1 MKYHIWTIGCQMN
14 VADSERLSRA
24 LEKLGYNET
33 NSLDDADLIVL
44 NTCVVRQSAEDKALG
59 RLNSL
64 KQLKANNPNLIIALM
79 GCLVGIKGNPALEK
93 RYPWVDAFAAP
104 SDPEAILRAI
114 QEKHTAIFAPLSNVS
129 DDDITGLLREEF
141 GIHAGSLHAVS
152 ENLPIVLGC
161 SHACAYCIIPSKRGK
176 ERSRDPKRIV
186 EEAKTMVARGAKEI
200 VLLGQIVD
208 RYGLDRNDGVHLA
221 ELLKMVNDIDGL
233 ERIRFLTSHPN
244 YFTMDM
250 IKAVATLPKVM
261 PHIELP
267 IQAGDDG
274 VLKAM
279 RRGYTNAQYRE
290 IIARIRDLMPNVSIG
305 TDIIVGFPGES
316 EAAFEETY
324 KLLADLKLDVAHL
337 ARYSPRP
344 GTYSERLLVDDVS
357 AEEKMRRFRK
367 LETLQKQVVG
377 DINQRFL
384 GQAVPVL
391 FEGRAKGKW
400 RGRSPHNRLVFVESN
415 EHLLGQV
422 RDVHIDWAGPWS
434 LLGTLV

>member
-1 MKYHIWTIGCQMN
+1 MN

-24 LEKLGYNET
+24 LSELGYEET
-33 NSLDDADLIVL
+33 GVVEESDLIVL

-64 KQLKANNPNLIIALM
+64 KPLKAANPNLIIALM
-79 GCLVGIKGNPALEK
+79 GCLVGIRGNAALEK

-104 SDPEAILRAI
+104 SDPEAILRAVH
-114 QEKHTAIFAPLSNVS
+114 EKHTTVFEPLA
-129 DDDITGLLREEF
+129 DIDENDIEGLLRQEF
-141 GIHAGSLHAVS
+141 GIHAGNLHAVS

-161 SHACAYCIIPSKRGK
+161 SHACAYCIIPHKRGR
-176 ERSRDPKRIV
+176 ERSRDPHRIV
-186 EEAKTMVARGAKEI
+186 EEAKIMVARGAKEL

-208 RYGLDRNDGVHLA
+208 RYGLDRDDGVHLA
-221 ELLKMVNDIDGL
+221 ELLAMVNDIDGL

-244 YFTMDM
+244 YMSDDL
-250 IKAVATLPKVM
+250 IKAVVTLPKVM

-267 IQAGDDG
+267 IQAGDDE

-279 RRGYTNAQYRE
+279 RRGYTNADYRK
-290 IIARIRDLMPNVSIG
+290 IIAHIRDLMPEVSIG

-316 EAAFEETY
+316 EAAFDETY
-324 KLLADLKLDVAHL
+324 KLLEDLKMDVAHL

-344 GTYSERLLVDDVS
+344 GTYSERLLPDDVTP
-357 AEEKMRRFRK
+357 EEKMRRFRE
-367 LETLQKQVVG
+367 LENLQKRIVG
-377 DINQRFL
+377 QINERFL
-384 GQAVPVL
+384 GQTIPVL

-400 RGRSPHNRLVFVESN
+400 RGRSPHNRLVFVESQ

-422 RDVHIDWAGPWS
+422 RDVHIDWTGPWS
-434 LLGTLV
+434 LLGRLVNEA

>member
-24 LEKLGYNET
+24 LEKLNYQET
-33 NSLDDADLIVL
+33 NLVDEADLIVL

-64 KQLKANNPNLIIALM
+64 KPLKAANPNLIIALM
-79 GCLVGIKGNPALEK
+79 GCLVGIKGNPAMEK

-104 SDPEAILRAI
+104 SDPESILRAVH
-114 QEKHTAIFAPLSNVS
+114 EKHSPVFQPLSDLNEENIE
-129 DDDITGLLREEF
+129 DLLREEF
-141 GIHAGSLHAVS
+141 GIHAGSLHSVS

-161 SHACAYCIIPSKRGK
+161 SHACAYCIIPHNRGK
-176 ERSRDPKRIV
+176 ERSRDPQRIL

-208 RYGLDRNDGVHLA
+208 RYGLDRDDGVHLA
-221 ELLKMVNDIDGL
+221 QLLAMVNDIDGL

-244 YFTMDM
+244 YMSDDL
-250 IKAVATLPKVM
+250 IKAVASLPKVM

-267 IQAGDDG
+267 IQAGDDE

-279 RRGYTNAQYRE
+279 RRGYTNAQYRD
-290 IIARIRDLMPNVSIG
+290 IIAHIRDLMPEVSIG

-316 EAAFEETY
+316 EVAFEETY
-324 KLLADLKLDVAHL
+324 KLLADLKMDVAHL

-344 GTYSERLLVDDVS
+344 GTYSERLLGDDVPE
-357 AEEKMRRFRK
+357 EEKMRRFRE
-367 LETLQKQVVG
+367 LEKLQKQIVG
-377 DINQRFL
+377 DINKRFL
-384 GQAVPVL
+384 NQRIPVL

-400 RGRSPHNRLVFVESN
+400 RGRSPHNRLVFVESTEN
-415 EHLLGQV
+415 LLGQI
-422 RDVHIDWAGPWS
+422 RDVHIDW
-434 LLGTLV
+434 T

>member
-1 MKYHIWTIGCQMN
+1 MN

-24 LEKLGYNET
+24 LEKLNYEET
-33 NSLDDADLIVL
+33 NRVDEADLIVL

-64 KQLKANNPNLIIALM
+64 KPLKAANPNLIIALM
-79 GCLVGIKGNPALEK
+79 GCLVGIKGNPAMEK

-104 SDPEAILRAI
+104 SDPESILRAVH
-114 QEKHTAIFAPLSNVS
+114 EKHSPVFQPLSDLNEENIE
-129 DDDITGLLREEF
+129 DLLREEF
-141 GIHAGSLHAVS
+141 GIHAGSLHSVS

-161 SHACAYCIIPSKRGK
+161 SHACAYCIIPHKRGK
-176 ERSRDPKRIV
+176 ERSRDPQRIL

-208 RYGLDRNDGVHLA
+208 RYGLDRDDGVHLA
-221 ELLKMVNDIDGL
+221 QLLAMVNDIDGL

-244 YFTMDM
+244 YMSDDL
-250 IKAVATLPKVM
+250 IKAVASLPKVM

-267 IQAGDDG
+267 IQAGDDE

-279 RRGYTNAQYRE
+279 RRGYTNAQYRD
-290 IIARIRDLMPNVSIG
+290 IIAHIRDLMPEVSIG

-324 KLLADLKLDVAHL
+324 KLLADLKMDVAHL

-344 GTYSERLLVDDVS
+344 GTYSERLLGDDVPE
-357 AEEKMRRFRK
+357 EEKMRRFRE
-367 LETLQKQVVG
+367 LEKLQKQIVG
-377 DINQRFL
+377 DINKRFL
-384 GQAVPVL
+384 NQRIPVL

-400 RGRSPHNRLVFVESN
+400 RGRSPHNRLVFVESTEN
-415 EHLLGQV
+415 LLGQV
-422 RDVHIDWAGPWS
+422 RDVHIDWTGPWS
-434 LLGTLV
+434 LLGSLV

>member
-24 LEKLGYNET
+24 LEKLNYQET
-33 NSLDDADLIVL
+33 NLVDEADLIVL

-64 KQLKANNPNLIIALM
+64 KPLKAANPNLIIALM
-79 GCLVGIKGNPALEK
+79 GCLVGIKGNPAMEK

-104 SDPEAILRAI
+104 SDPESILRAVH
-114 QEKHTAIFAPLSNVS
+114 EKHSPVFQPLSDLNEENIE
-129 DDDITGLLREEF
+129 DLLREEF
-141 GIHAGSLHAVS
+141 GIHAGSLHSVS

-161 SHACAYCIIPSKRGK
+161 SHACAYCIIPHKRGK
-176 ERSRDPKRIV
+176 ERSRDPQRIL

-208 RYGLDRNDGVHLA
+208 RYGLDRDDGVHLA
-221 ELLKMVNDIDGL
+221 QLLAMVNDIDGL

-244 YFTMDM
+244 YMSDDL
-250 IKAVATLPKVM
+250 IKAVASLPKVM

-267 IQAGDDG
+267 IQAGDDE

-279 RRGYTNAQYRE
+279 RRGYTNAQYRD
-290 IIARIRDLMPNVSIG
+290 IIAHIRDLMPEVSIG

-324 KLLADLKLDVAHL
+324 KLLADLKMDVAHL

-344 GTYSERLLVDDVS
+344 GTYSERLLGDDVPE
-357 AEEKMRRFRK
+357 EEKMRRFRE
-367 LETLQKQVVG
+367 LEKLQKQIVG
-377 DINQRFL
+377 DINKRFL
-384 GQAVPVL
+384 NQRIPVL

-400 RGRSPHNRLVFVESN
+400 RGRSPHNRLVFVESTEN
-415 EHLLGQV
+415 LLGQI
-422 RDVHIDWAGPWS
+422 RDVHIDWTGPWS
-434 LLGTLV
+434 LLGSLV

>member
-1 MKYHIWTIGCQMN
+1 MN

-24 LEKLGYNET
+24 LEKLNYEET
-33 NSLDDADLIVL
+33 NRVDEADLIVL

-64 KQLKANNPNLIIALM
+64 KPLKAANPNLIIALM
-79 GCLVGIKGNPALEK
+79 GCLVGIKGNPAMEK

-104 SDPEAILRAI
+104 SDPESILRAVH
-114 QEKHTAIFAPLSNVS
+114 EKHSPVFQPLSDLNEENIE
-129 DDDITGLLREEF
+129 DLLREEF
-141 GIHAGSLHAVS
+141 GIHAGSLHSVS

-161 SHACAYCIIPSKRGK
+161 SHACAYCIIPHKRGK
-176 ERSRDPKRIV
+176 ERSRDPQRIL

-208 RYGLDRNDGVHLA
+208 RYGLDRDDGVHLA
-221 ELLKMVNDIDGL
+221 QLLAMVNDIDGL

-244 YFTMDM
+244 YMSDDL
-250 IKAVATLPKVM
+250 IKAVASLPKVM
-261 PHIELP
+261 PHLELP
-267 IQAGDDG
+267 IQAGDDE

-279 RRGYTNAQYRE
+279 RRGYTNAQYRD
-290 IIARIRDLMPNVSIG
+290 IIAHIRDLMPEVSIG

-324 KLLADLKLDVAHL
+324 KLLADLKMDVAHL

-344 GTYSERLLVDDVS
+344 GTYSERLLGDDVPE
-357 AEEKMRRFRK
+357 EEKMRRFRE
-367 LETLQKQVVG
+367 LEKLQKQIVG
-377 DINQRFL
+377 DINKRFL
-384 GQAVPVL
+384 NQRVPVL

-400 RGRSPHNRLVFVESN
+400 RGRSPHNRLVFVESTEN
-415 EHLLGQV
+415 LLGQI
-422 RDVHIDWAGPWS
+422 RDVHIDWTGPWS
-434 LLGTLV
+434 LLGSLV

>member
-1 MKYHIWTIGCQMN
+1 MN

-24 LEKLGYNET
+24 LSELGYEET
-33 NSLDDADLIVL
+33 NTVEESDLIVL

-64 KQLKANNPNLIIALM
+64 KPLKAANPNLIIALM
-79 GCLVGIKGNPALEK
+79 GCLVGIGGNAALEA

-104 SDPEAILRAI
+104 SDPEAILRAVH
-114 QEKHTAIFAPLSNVS
+114 EKHTQVFEPLA
-129 DDDITGLLREEF
+129 DIDENDIQGLLRQEF

-161 SHACAYCIIPSKRGK
+161 SHACAYCIIPHKRGR
-176 ERSRDPKRIV
+176 ERSRDPKRIF
-186 EEAKTMVARGAKEI
+186 EEAKTMVARGAKEL

-208 RYGLDRNDGVHLA
+208 RYGLDRDDGVYLA
-221 ELLKMVNDIDGL
+221 ELLAMVNDIEGL

-244 YFTMDM
+244 FFSDDL
-250 IKAVATLPKVM
+250 IRAVATLPKVM
-261 PHIELP
+261 PHIEIP
-267 IQAGDDG
+267 IQAGDDE

-279 RRGYTNAQYRE
+279 RRGYTNADYRKM
-290 IIARIRDLMPNVSIG
+290 IAHIRDLMPEVSIG

-316 EAAFEETY
+316 EAAFEQTY
-324 KLLADLKLDVAHL
+324 KLLEDLRMDVAHL

-344 GTYSERLLVDDVS
+344 GTYSERLLPDDVS
-357 AEEKMRRFRK
+357 EEEKMRRFRE
-367 LETLQKQVVG
+367 LETLQKRIVG
-377 DINQRFL
+377 EINERFL
-384 GQAVPVL
+384 NQTIPVL

-415 EHLLGQV
+415 EILVGQV
-422 RDVHIDWAGPWS
+422 RDVHIHWTGPWS
-434 LLGTLV
+434 LLGTLTDN

>member
-1 MKYHIWTIGCQMN
+1 MN

-24 LEKLGYNET
+24 FEKLNYRET
-33 NSLDDADLIVL
+33 QNVEEADIIVL

-64 KQLKANNPNLIIALM
+64 KHLKESNPHLIIAIM
-79 GCLVGIKGNPALEK
+79 GCLVGTRGNPTLEK
-93 RYPWVDAFAAP
+93 RYPWVDAFSAP
-104 SDPEAILRAI
+104 SDPETILRVVR
-114 QEKHTAIFAPLSNVS
+114 EKHSHVFNELAEVS

-176 ERSRDPKRIV
+176 ERSRDPQRIV

-221 ELLKMVNDIDGL
+221 ELLTMVNDIEGL

-244 YFTMDM
+244 YFTDDM

-267 IQAGDDG
+267 IQAGDDE
-274 VLKAM
+274 VLRGM
-279 RRGYTNAQYRE
+279 RRGYTNAQYRD
-290 IIARIRDLMPNVSIG
+290 IIAHIRDLMPEVSIG

-344 GTYSERLLVDDVS
+344 GTYSERLLEDDVS

-367 LETLQKQVVG
+367 LEDLQKQVVG
-377 DINQRFL
+377 DINKRFFN
-384 GQAVPVL
+384 QVVPVL

-415 EHLLGQV
+415 EMLLGQI
-422 RDVHIDWAGPWS
+422 RNVHIEWTGPWS
-434 LLGTLV
+434 LLGSLIKQQ

>member
-1 MKYHIWTIGCQMN
+1 MN

-24 LEKLGYNET
+24 LSELGYEET
-33 NSLDDADLIVL
+33 NTVEESDLIVL

-64 KQLKANNPNLIIALM
+64 KPLKAANPNLIIALM
-79 GCLVGIKGNPALEK
+79 GCLVGIGGNAALEA

-104 SDPEAILRAI
+104 SDPEAILRAVH
-114 QEKHTAIFAPLSNVS
+114 EKHTQVFEPLA
-129 DDDITGLLREEF
+129 DIDENDIQGLLRQEF

-161 SHACAYCIIPSKRGK
+161 SHACAYCIIPHKRGR

-186 EEAKTMVARGAKEI
+186 EEAKTMVARGAKEL

-208 RYGLDRNDGVHLA
+208 RYGLDRDDGVYLA
-221 ELLKMVNDIDGL
+221 ELLAMVNDIEGL

-244 YFTMDM
+244 FFSDDL
-250 IKAVATLPKVM
+250 IRAVATLPKVM
-261 PHIELP
+261 PHIEIP
-267 IQAGDDG
+267 IQAGDDE

-279 RRGYTNAQYRE
+279 RRGYTNADYRKM
-290 IIARIRDLMPNVSIG
+290 IAHIRDLMPEVSIG

-316 EAAFEETY
+316 EAAFEQTY
-324 KLLADLKLDVAHL
+324 KLLEDLRMDVAHL

-344 GTYSERLLVDDVS
+344 GTYSERLLPDDVS
-357 AEEKMRRFRK
+357 EEEKMRRFRE
-367 LETLQKQVVG
+367 LETLQKRIVG
-377 DINQRFL
+377 EINERFL
-384 GQAVPVL
+384 NQTIPVL

-415 EHLLGQV
+415 EILVGQV
-422 RDVHIDWAGPWS
+422 RDVHIHWTGPWS
-434 LLGTLV
+434 LLGTLTDN

>member
-1 MKYHIWTIGCQMN
+1 MN

-24 LEKLGYNET
+24 LSELGYDET
-33 NSLDDADLIVL
+33 NTVEEADLIVL

-64 KQLKANNPNLIIALM
+64 KPLKAANPNLIIALM
-79 GCLVGIKGNPALEK
+79 GCLVGIGGNAALEK

-104 SDPEAILRAI
+104 SDPEAILRAVH
-114 QEKHTAIFAPLSNVS
+114 EKHTQVFEPLADVDEN
-129 DDDITGLLREEF
+129 DIEGLLRQEF
-141 GIHAGSLHAVS
+141 GIHAGNLHAVS

-161 SHACAYCIIPSKRGK
+161 SHACAYCIIPHKRGR
-176 ERSRDPKRIV
+176 ERSRDPQRIV
-186 EEAKTMVARGAKEI
+186 EEAKTMVARGAKEL

-208 RYGLDRNDGVHLA
+208 RYGLDRDDGIHLA
-221 ELLKMVNDIDGL
+221 ELLARVNDIEGL

-244 YFTMDM
+244 FMSDDL
-250 IKAVATLPKVM
+250 INAVATLPKVM

-267 IQAGDDG
+267 IQAGDDE

-279 RRGYTNAQYRE
+279 RRGYTNDDYRK
-290 IIARIRDLMPNVSIG
+290 IIAHIRDLMPEVSIG

-316 EAAFEETY
+316 EAAFDETY
-324 KLLADLKLDVAHL
+324 KLLEDLRMDVAHL

-344 GTYSERLLVDDVS
+344 GTYSERLLPDDVS
-357 AEEKMRRFRK
+357 PEEKMRRFRE
-367 LETLQKQVVG
+367 LETLQKRIVG
-377 DINQRFL
+377 EINERFL
-384 GQAVPVL
+384 GQTVPVL

-415 EHLLGQV
+415 EVLLGQV
-422 RDVHIDWAGPWS
+422 RDVRIDWTGPWS
-434 LLGTLV
+434 LLGTLVNKA

>member
-1 MKYHIWTIGCQMN
+1 MN

-24 LEKLGYNET
+24 LEKLNYQET
-33 NSLDDADLIVL
+33 NLVDEADLIVL

-64 KQLKANNPNLIIALM
+64 KPLKAANPNLIIALM
-79 GCLVGIKGNPALEK
+79 GCLVGIKGNPAMEK

-104 SDPEAILRAI
+104 SDPESILRAVH
-114 QEKHTAIFAPLSNVS
+114 EKHSPVFQPFS
-129 DDDITGLLREEF
+129 DLNEENIEDLLREEF
-141 GIHAGSLHAVS
+141 GIHAGSLHSVS

-161 SHACAYCIIPSKRGK
+161 SHACAYCIIPHKRGK
-176 ERSRDPKRIV
+176 ERSRDPQRIL

-208 RYGLDRNDGVHLA
+208 RYGLDRDDGVHLA
-221 ELLKMVNDIDGL
+221 QLLAMVNDIDGL

-244 YFTMDM
+244 YMSDDL
-250 IKAVATLPKVM
+250 IKAVASLPKVM

-267 IQAGDDG
+267 IQAGDDE

-279 RRGYTNAQYRE
+279 RRGYTNAQYRD
-290 IIARIRDLMPNVSIG
+290 IIAHIRDLMPEVSIG

-324 KLLADLKLDVAHL
+324 KLLADLKMDVAHL

-344 GTYSERLLVDDVS
+344 GTYSERLLGDDVPE
-357 AEEKMRRFRK
+357 EEKMRRFRE
-367 LETLQKQVVG
+367 LEKLQKQIVG
-377 DINQRFL
+377 DINKRFL
-384 GQAVPVL
+384 NQRIPVL

-400 RGRSPHNRLVFVESN
+400 RGRSPHNRLVFVESTEN
-415 EHLLGQV
+415 LLGQV
-422 RDVHIDWAGPWS
+422 RDVHIDWTGPWS
-434 LLGTLV
+434 LLGSLV

>member
-1 MKYHIWTIGCQMN
+1 MN

-24 LEKLGYNET
+24 LEKLNYQET
-33 NSLDDADLIVL
+33 NLVDEADLIVL

-64 KQLKANNPNLIIALM
+64 KPLKAANPNLIIALM
-79 GCLVGIKGNPALEK
+79 GCLVGIKGNPAMEK

-104 SDPEAILRAI
+104 SDPESILRAVH
-114 QEKHTAIFAPLSNVS
+114 EKHSPVFQPLSDLNEENIE
-129 DDDITGLLREEF
+129 DLLREEF
-141 GIHAGSLHAVS
+141 GIHAGSLHSVS

-161 SHACAYCIIPSKRGK
+161 SHACAYCIIPHKRGK
-176 ERSRDPKRIV
+176 ERSRDPQRIL

-208 RYGLDRNDGVHLA
+208 RYGLDRDDGVHLA
-221 ELLKMVNDIDGL
+221 QLLAMVNDIEGL

-244 YFTMDM
+244 YMSDDL
-250 IKAVATLPKVM
+250 IKAVANLPKVM

-267 IQAGDDG
+267 IQAGDDE

-279 RRGYTNAQYRE
+279 RRGYTNAQYRD
-290 IIARIRDLMPNVSIG
+290 IIAHIRDLMPEVSIG

-324 KLLADLKLDVAHL
+324 KLLADLKMDVAHL

-344 GTYSERLLVDDVS
+344 GTYSERLLGDDVPE
-357 AEEKMRRFRK
+357 EEKMRRFRE
-367 LETLQKQVVG
+367 LEKLQKQIVG
-377 DINQRFL
+377 DINKRFL
-384 GQAVPVL
+384 NQRIPVL

-400 RGRSPHNRLVFVESN
+400 RGRSPHNRLVFVESTEN
-415 EHLLGQV
+415 LLGQV
-422 RDVHIDWAGPWS
+422 RDVHIDWTGPWS
-434 LLGTLV
+434 LLGSLV

>member
-1 MKYHIWTIGCQMN
+1 MN

-33 NSLDDADLIVL
+33 NSVDDADLIVL

-161 SHACAYCIIPSKRGK
+161 SHACAYCIIPSRRGK

-344 GTYSERLLVDDVS
+344 GTYSERLLVDDIS
-357 AEEKMRRFRK
+357 AEEKMHRFRR

-391 FEGRAKGKW
+391 FEERAKGKW

-434 LLGTLV
+434 LLGTLA

>member
-1 MKYHIWTIGCQMN
+1 M
-14 VADSERLSRA
+14 
-24 LEKLGYNET
+24 
-33 NSLDDADLIVL
+33 
-44 NTCVVRQSAEDKALG
+44 
-59 RLNSL
+59 
-64 KQLKANNPNLIIALM
+64 
-79 GCLVGIKGNPALEK
+79 
-93 RYPWVDAFAAP
+93 
-104 SDPEAILRAI
+104 
-114 QEKHTAIFAPLSNVS
+114 
-129 DDDITGLLREEF
+129 
-141 GIHAGSLHAVS
+141 
-152 ENLPIVLGC
+152 
-161 SHACAYCIIPSKRGK
+161 
-176 ERSRDPKRIV
+176 
-186 EEAKTMVARGAKEI
+186 
-200 VLLGQIVD
+200 
-208 RYGLDRNDGVHLA
+208 HLA
-221 ELLKMVNDIDGL
+221 ELLKLVNDIDGL

-250 IKAVATLPKVM
+250 IKAVANLPKVM

-279 RRGYTNAQYRE
+279 RRGYTNAQYRD
-290 IIARIRDLMPNVSIG
+290 IIAQIRDLMPDVSIG

-316 EAAFEETY
+316 EAAFEETH

-391 FEGRAKGKW
+391 FEERAKGKW
-400 RGRSPHNRLVFVESN
+400 RGRSPHNRLVFVESDEN
-415 EHLLGQV
+415 LLGQI

>member
-1 MKYHIWTIGCQMN
+1 MN

-24 LEKLGYNET
+24 LEKLNYQET
-33 NSLDDADLIVL
+33 NLVDEADLIVL

-64 KQLKANNPNLIIALM
+64 KPLKAANPNLIIALM
-79 GCLVGIKGNPALEK
+79 GCLVGIKGNPAMEK

-104 SDPEAILRAI
+104 SDPESILRAVH
-114 QEKHTAIFAPLSNVS
+114 EKHSPVFQPLSDLNEENIE
-129 DDDITGLLREEF
+129 DLLREEF
-141 GIHAGSLHAVS
+141 GIHAGSLHSVS

-161 SHACAYCIIPSKRGK
+161 SHACAYCIIPHKRGK
-176 ERSRDPKRIV
+176 ERSRDPQRIL

-208 RYGLDRNDGVHLA
+208 RYGLDRDDGVHLA
-221 ELLKMVNDIDGL
+221 QLLAMVNDIDGL

-244 YFTMDM
+244 YMSDDL
-250 IKAVATLPKVM
+250 IKAVASLPKVM

-267 IQAGDDG
+267 IQAGDDE

-279 RRGYTNAQYRE
+279 RRGYTNAQYRD
-290 IIARIRDLMPNVSIG
+290 IIAHIRDLMPEVSIG

-316 EAAFEETY
+316 EVAFEETY
-324 KLLADLKLDVAHL
+324 KLLADLKMDVAHL

-344 GTYSERLLVDDVS
+344 GTYSERLLGDDVPE
-357 AEEKMRRFRK
+357 EEKMRRFRE
-367 LETLQKQVVG
+367 LEKLQKQIVG
-377 DINQRFL
+377 DINKRFL
-384 GQAVPVL
+384 NQRIPVL

-400 RGRSPHNRLVFVESN
+400 RGRSPHNRLVYVESTEN
-415 EHLLGQV
+415 LLGQI
-422 RDVHIDWAGPWS
+422 RDVHIDWTGPWS
-434 LLGTLV
+434 LLGSLV

>member
-1 MKYHIWTIGCQMN
+1 MN

-24 LEKLGYNET
+24 LEKLNYQET
-33 NSLDDADLIVL
+33 NLVDEADLIVL

-64 KQLKANNPNLIIALM
+64 KPLKAANPNLIIALM
-79 GCLVGIKGNPALEK
+79 GCLVGIKGNPAMEK

-104 SDPEAILRAI
+104 SDPESILRAVH
-114 QEKHTAIFAPLSNVS
+114 EKHSPVFQPLSDLNEENIE
-129 DDDITGLLREEF
+129 DLLREEF
-141 GIHAGSLHAVS
+141 GIHAGSLHSVS

-161 SHACAYCIIPSKRGK
+161 SHACAYCIIPHKRGK
-176 ERSRDPKRIV
+176 ERSRDPQRIL

-208 RYGLDRNDGVHLA
+208 RYGLDRDDGVHLA
-221 ELLKMVNDIDGL
+221 QLLAMVNDIDGL

-244 YFTMDM
+244 YMSDDL
-250 IKAVATLPKVM
+250 IKAVASLPKVM

-267 IQAGDDG
+267 IQAGDDE

-279 RRGYTNAQYRE
+279 RRGYTNAQYRD
-290 IIARIRDLMPNVSIG
+290 IIAHIRDLMPEVSIG

-324 KLLADLKLDVAHL
+324 KLLADLKMDVAHL

-344 GTYSERLLVDDVS
+344 GTYSERLLGDDVPE
-357 AEEKMRRFRK
+357 EEKMRRFRE
-367 LETLQKQVVG
+367 LEKLQKQIVG
-377 DINQRFL
+377 DINKRFL
-384 GQAVPVL
+384 NQRIPVL

-400 RGRSPHNRLVFVESN
+400 RGRSPHNRLVFVESTEN
-415 EHLLGQV
+415 LLGQV
-422 RDVHIDWAGPWS
+422 RDVHIDWTGPWS
-434 LLGTLV
+434 LLGSLV

>member
-1 MKYHIWTIGCQMN
+1 MN

-24 LEKLGYNET
+24 LEKLNYQET
-33 NSLDDADLIVL
+33 NLVDEADLIVL

-64 KQLKANNPNLIIALM
+64 KPLKAANPNLIIALM
-79 GCLVGIKGNPALEK
+79 GCLVGIKGNPAMEK

-104 SDPEAILRAI
+104 SDPESILRAVH
-114 QEKHTAIFAPLSNVS
+114 EKHSPVFQPLSDLNEENIE
-129 DDDITGLLREEF
+129 DLLREEF
-141 GIHAGSLHAVS
+141 GIHAGSLHSVS

-161 SHACAYCIIPSKRGK
+161 SHACAYCIIPHKRGK
-176 ERSRDPKRIV
+176 ERSRDPQRIL

-208 RYGLDRNDGVHLA
+208 RYGLDRDDGVHLA
-221 ELLKMVNDIDGL
+221 QLLAMVNDIDGL

-244 YFTMDM
+244 YMSDDL
-250 IKAVATLPKVM
+250 IKAVASLPKVM

-267 IQAGDDG
+267 IQAGDDE

-279 RRGYTNAQYRE
+279 RRGYTNAQYRD
-290 IIARIRDLMPNVSIG
+290 IIAHIRDLMPEVSIG

-324 KLLADLKLDVAHL
+324 KLLADLKMDVAHL

-344 GTYSERLLVDDVS
+344 GTYSERLLGDDVPE
-357 AEEKMRRFRK
+357 EEKMRRFRE
-367 LETLQKQVVG
+367 LEKLQKQIVG
-377 DINQRFL
+377 DINKRFL
-384 GQAVPVL
+384 NQRVPVL

-400 RGRSPHNRLVFVESN
+400 RGRSPHNRLVFVESTEN
-415 EHLLGQV
+415 LLGQI
-422 RDVHIDWAGPWS
+422 RDVHIDWTGPWS
-434 LLGTLV
+434 LLGSLV

>member
-1 MKYHIWTIGCQMN
+1 MN

-24 LEKLGYNET
+24 LEKLNYEET
-33 NSLDDADLIVL
+33 NLVDEADLIVL

-64 KQLKANNPNLIIALM
+64 KPLKAANPNLIIALM
-79 GCLVGIKGNPALEK
+79 GCLVGIKGNPAMEK

-104 SDPEAILRAI
+104 SDPESILRAVH
-114 QEKHTAIFAPLSNVS
+114 EKHSPVFQPLSDLNEENIE
-129 DDDITGLLREEF
+129 DLLREEF
-141 GIHAGSLHAVS
+141 GIHAGSLHSVS

-161 SHACAYCIIPSKRGK
+161 SHACAYCIIPHKRGK
-176 ERSRDPKRIV
+176 ERSRDPQRIL

-208 RYGLDRNDGVHLA
+208 RYGLDRDDGVHLA
-221 ELLKMVNDIDGL
+221 QLLAMVNDIDGL

-244 YFTMDM
+244 YMSDDL
-250 IKAVATLPKVM
+250 IKAVASLPKVM

-267 IQAGDDG
+267 IQAGDDE

-279 RRGYTNAQYRE
+279 RRGYTNAQYRD
-290 IIARIRDLMPNVSIG
+290 IIAHIRDLMPEVSIG

-324 KLLADLKLDVAHL
+324 KLLADLKMDVAHL

-344 GTYSERLLVDDVS
+344 GTYSERLLGDDVPE
-357 AEEKMRRFRK
+357 EEKMRRFRE
-367 LETLQKQVVG
+367 LEKLQKQIVG
-377 DINQRFL
+377 DINKRFL
-384 GQAVPVL
+384 NQRIPVL

-400 RGRSPHNRLVFVESN
+400 RGRSPHNRLVFVESTEN
-415 EHLLGQV
+415 LLGQI
-422 RDVHIDWAGPWS
+422 RDVHIDWTGPWS
-434 LLGTLV
+434 LLGSLV

>member
-1 MKYHIWTIGCQMN
+1 MN

-24 LEKLGYNET
+24 LEKLGYQST
-33 NSLDDADLIVL
+33 NLADEADIIVL
-44 NTCVVRQSAEDKALG
+44 NTCVVRQSAEDKALC

-64 KQLKANNPNLIIALM
+64 KPLKSAKPHLIIAVM
-79 GCLVGIKGNPALEK
+79 GCLVGNKGNPALEK
-93 RYPWVDAFAAP
+93 SFPWVDAFSAP
-104 SDPEAILRAI
+104 SDPESILRTVR
-114 QEKHTAIFAPLSNVS
+114 EKHASLFEPIAKTSE
-129 DDDITGLLREEF
+129 DDITSLLQEEF
-141 GIHAGSLHAVS
+141 GIYTSNQHAVS

-161 SHACAYCIIPSKRGK
+161 SHACAYCIIPSKRGR
-176 ERSRDPKRIV
+176 EISRDPKRII
-186 EEAKTMVARGAKEI
+186 EESKTMVARGAKEI

-208 RYGLDRNDGVHLA
+208 RYGLDRDDGIHLA
-221 ELLKMVNDIDGL
+221 ELLAMVNDIDGL

-244 YFTMDM
+244 YFTDDM

-267 IQAGDDG
+267 IQAGDDE

-279 RRGYTNAQYRE
+279 RRGYTNAQYRD
-290 IIARIRDLMPNVSIG
+290 IIAHIRDLMPDVSIG

-344 GTYSERLLVDDVS
+344 GTYSERFLADDVS

-367 LETLQKQVVG
+367 LESLQKQVVG
-377 DINQRFL
+377 EINQRFL
-384 GQAVPVL
+384 GQSVPVL
-391 FEGRAKGKW
+391 FEERAKGKW
-400 RGRSPHNRLVFVESN
+400 RGRSPHNRLVFVESDEN
-415 EHLLGQV
+415 LLGQI

-434 LLGTLV
+434 LLGTLS

>member
-1 MKYHIWTIGCQMN
+1 MN

-24 LEKLGYNET
+24 LEKLNYQET
-33 NSLDDADLIVL
+33 NLVDEADLIVL

-64 KQLKANNPNLIIALM
+64 KPLKAANPNLIIALM
-79 GCLVGIKGNPALEK
+79 GCLVGIKGNPAMEK

-104 SDPEAILRAI
+104 SDPESILRAVH
-114 QEKHTAIFAPLSNVS
+114 EKHSPVFQPLSDLNEENIE
-129 DDDITGLLREEF
+129 DLLREEF
-141 GIHAGSLHAVS
+141 GIHAGSLHSVS

-161 SHACAYCIIPSKRGK
+161 SHACAYCIIPHKRGK
-176 ERSRDPKRIV
+176 ERSRDPQRIL

-208 RYGLDRNDGVHLA
+208 RYGLDRDDGVHLA
-221 ELLKMVNDIDGL
+221 QLLAMVNDIDGL

-244 YFTMDM
+244 YMSDDL
-250 IKAVATLPKVM
+250 IKAVASLPKVM
-261 PHIELP
+261 PHLELP
-267 IQAGDDG
+267 IQAGDDE

-279 RRGYTNAQYRE
+279 RRGYTNAQYRD
-290 IIARIRDLMPNVSIG
+290 IIAHIRDLMPEVSIG

-324 KLLADLKLDVAHL
+324 KLLADLKMDVAHL

-344 GTYSERLLVDDVS
+344 GTYSERLLGDDVPE
-357 AEEKMRRFRK
+357 EEKMRRFRE
-367 LETLQKQVVG
+367 LEKLQKQIVG
-377 DINQRFL
+377 DINKRFL
-384 GQAVPVL
+384 NQRVPVL

-400 RGRSPHNRLVFVESN
+400 RGRSPHNRLVFVESTEN
-415 EHLLGQV
+415 LLGQI
-422 RDVHIDWAGPWS
+422 RDVHIDWTGPWS
-434 LLGTLV
+434 LLGSLV

>member
-1 MKYHIWTIGCQMN
+1 MN

-24 LEKLGYNET
+24 LEKLNYQET
-33 NSLDDADLIVL
+33 NLVDEADLIVL

-64 KQLKANNPNLIIALM
+64 KPLKAANPNLIIALM
-79 GCLVGIKGNPALEK
+79 GCLVGIKGNPAMEK

-104 SDPEAILRAI
+104 SDPESILRAVH
-114 QEKHTAIFAPLSNVS
+114 EKHSPVFQPLSDLNEENIE
-129 DDDITGLLREEF
+129 DLLREEF
-141 GIHAGSLHAVS
+141 GIHAGSLHSVS

-161 SHACAYCIIPSKRGK
+161 SHACAYCIIPHKRGK
-176 ERSRDPKRIV
+176 ERSRDPQRIL

-208 RYGLDRNDGVHLA
+208 RYGLDRDDGVHLA
-221 ELLKMVNDIDGL
+221 QLLAMVNDIDGL

-244 YFTMDM
+244 YMSDDL
-250 IKAVATLPKVM
+250 IKAVASLPKVM

-267 IQAGDDG
+267 IQAGDDE

-279 RRGYTNAQYRE
+279 RRGYTNAQYRD
-290 IIARIRDLMPNVSIG
+290 IIAHIRDLMPEVSIG

-316 EAAFEETY
+316 EVAFEETY
-324 KLLADLKLDVAHL
+324 KLLADLKMDVAHL

-344 GTYSERLLVDDVS
+344 GTYSERLLGDDVPE
-357 AEEKMRRFRK
+357 EEKMRRFRE
-367 LETLQKQVVG
+367 LEKLQKQIVG
-377 DINQRFL
+377 DINKRFL
-384 GQAVPVL
+384 NQRVPVL

-400 RGRSPHNRLVFVESN
+400 RGRSPHNRLVFVESTEN
-415 EHLLGQV
+415 LLGQI
-422 RDVHIDWAGPWS
+422 RDVHIDWTGPWS
-434 LLGTLV
+434 LLGSLV